1 MHDTLPSPNPCAPG
15 GDGQAGQSLRMGRVE
30 AVRGTGQVRA
40 GADAGT
46 SHESNVFEVT
56 LPWPPKAL
64 SPNARTHWRKK
75 APILRHYKAACWALT
90 KEVNGVVPAG
100 SKLALWLDFYPPDRR
115 HRDDDNMIASF
126 KAGRDGLALALG
138 IDDKRFRTF
147 PYVQDKIGG
156 YIKVRITQLPEQTA

>member
-1 MHDTLPSPNPCAPG
+1 
-15 GDGQAGQSLRMGRVE
+15 
-30 AVRGTGQVRA
+30 
-40 GADAGT
+40 
-46 SHESNVFEVT
+46 
-56 LPWPPKAL
+56 
-64 SPNARTHWRKK
+64 
-75 APILRHYKAACWALT
+75 
-90 KEVNGVVPAG
+90 VPAG